1 MADVF
6 VSYAREDEARVAALV
21 RLLEGHGL
29 GVFWDRQIPPGR
41 TWRDHIGRALTE
53 ARCVVVAWSASSVA
67 SDFVAEEA
75 DDARQRGVLVPVLID
90 DVLPPL
96 GFRSV
101 QAADLCGLGSGK
113 VPRGTD
119 EFLRAVDAVFGR
131 TPVAVPT
138 PAPAPHAAPAAPA
151 PPPAAPSPAEAPF
164 PPTRTPTAVASRRA
178 RGWPFVLAAAI
189 VVLAAVAAWLVMRGA
204 PTPPRAEVAG
214 QVSDG
219 RRPAAPPAL
228 RIVDAWRTD
237 DGAMQVRVQVVHRGP
252 QAVTFEA
259 QRACALVGPDHP
271 PQRASDSRPL
281 FETLQPGEPT
291 TLELR
296 FDAAEGAR
304 SLRCRLPGGEAG
316 EVALPALR

>member
-6 VSYAREDEARVAALV
+6 VSYAREDEARVGALV

-29 GVFWDRQIPPGR
+29 SVFWDRRIPPGSS
-41 TWRDHIGRALTE
+41 WRDHIGRALSE
-53 ARCVVVAWSASSVA
+53 ARCVVVAWSTASVA

-101 QAADLCGLGSGK
+101 QAADLRGLGSGG

-119 EFLRAVDAVFGR
+119 EFLRAVDAVLGR
-131 TPVAVPT
+131 TSVAAPT
-138 PAPAPHAAPAAPA
+138 PAPVPRAAPAAPV
-151 PPPAAPSPAEAPF
+151 PPPAAPSPAGAPF
-164 PPTRTPTAVASRRA
+164 PSTRTSTTVASRRA
-178 RGWPFVLAAAI
+178 RGWPFVLAAI
-189 VVLAAVAAWLVMRGA
+189 ILLAAVAAWLVVRDA

-214 QVSDG
+214 QGGDG

-237 DGAMQVRVQVVHRGP
+237 DGAMQVRIQVVHRGP

-259 QRACALVGPDHP
+259 RNACALVGPGQP
-271 PQRASDSRPL
+271 PQRASESRPL

-291 TLELR
+291 TFELR